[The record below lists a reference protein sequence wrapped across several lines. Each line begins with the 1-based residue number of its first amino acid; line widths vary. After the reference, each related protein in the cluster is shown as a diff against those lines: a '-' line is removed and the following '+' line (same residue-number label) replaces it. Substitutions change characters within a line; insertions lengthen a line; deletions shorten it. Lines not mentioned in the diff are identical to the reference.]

1 MFVRYKVYLLVS
13 RDPWVVPNLVII
25 SAAAA
30 RVFADFLF
38 ALKQRQCVF
47 AQTEGHFKQYAPRTL
62 EILADMHG
70 ELPVDIAGNH
80 VHAWLW
86 NTHLALAL

>member
-25 SAAAA
+25 FAAGAFVDA
-30 RVFADFLF
+30 LT
-38 ALKQRQCVF
+38 ALKHRQCVF

-62 EILADMHG
+62 EILADMEG

-80 VHAWLW
+80 VCAWLW
-86 NTHLALAL
+86 NTHLAIAL